1 LSGRLPVLGLAAENR
16 GQQDRDASKYT
27 MPTVLRIR
35 MRAAWIFAFS
45 LVISAMAA
53 GEGSYRIVGYVTDK
67 AEIRRID
74 ATKVTTLIYAFAQVR
89 SSGDVYFDD
98 PKSAAYLER
107 LQGLRSANAN
117 LKLTA
122 SVGGWGADHFSDAA
136 LTASSRERFAT
147 SILELVQKH
156 GLDGFDIDWE
166 YPGQPGAGCKF
177 RPEDRQNFTLLLQA
191 VRLTFD
197 RWSAKGNRPLVLT
210 IASASGE
217 YFKHADIPA
226 VEHCIDWF
234 NVMTYDFYGSL
245 TAITGHHTGLYRT
258 SPTQGPFDFASGV
271 VGEYLAAGVPASK
284 LVLGCAFYGKSWTGV
299 RAANNGILQPYSH
312 FGDWIDYDDIVTK
325 WARRPGFQSGWDD
338 NAKAPYLWSPATG
351 IFVSYENPE
360 SIAWKA
366 TYVKQIHLG
375 GMMYWE
381 QSEDPKGVLLDAIS
395 TGLR

>member
-1 LSGRLPVLGLAAENR
+1 
-16 GQQDRDASKYT
+16 
-27 MPTVLRIR
+27 
-35 MRAAWIFAFS
+35 MRAAWMFAFS
-45 LVISAMAA
+45 LVISAVAA
-53 GEGSYRIVGYVTDK
+53 AEGSYRIVGYVTNR
-67 AEIRRID
+67 AEIPRIN
-74 ATKVTTLIYAFAQVR
+74 AAKVTTLIYALAKVR

-98 PKSAAYLER
+98 PESAAYLER
-107 LQGLRSANAN
+107 LQLLRKTNPS
-117 LKLTA
+117 LKLMA

-136 LTASSRERFAT
+136 LTASTRERFAT
-147 SILELVQKH
+147 SIIALVQKH

-166 YPGQPGAGCKF
+166 YPGQPGAGDKF
-177 RPEDRQNFTLLLQA
+177 RPEDRQNFTLLLHA

-197 RWSAKGNRPLVLT
+197 RWSAKGNRSLALT

-217 YFKHADIPA
+217 YFKHTDIPA
-226 VEHCIDWF
+226 VQASVDWF

-245 TAITGHHTGLYRT
+245 TSITGHHTGLYRT
-258 SPTQGPFDFASGV
+258 SPSQAPSDFAAGV
-271 VGEYLAAGVPASK
+271 IEEYLATGVPASK

-312 FGDWIDYDDIVTK
+312 FSDWIDYDDIVTR
-325 WARRPGFQSGWDD
+325 WARRPGFQSSWDD
-338 NAKAPYLWSPATG
+338 NAKAPYLWNPTIG

-360 SIAWKA
+360 SIACKA
-366 TYVKQIHLG
+366 QYVKQMHLG